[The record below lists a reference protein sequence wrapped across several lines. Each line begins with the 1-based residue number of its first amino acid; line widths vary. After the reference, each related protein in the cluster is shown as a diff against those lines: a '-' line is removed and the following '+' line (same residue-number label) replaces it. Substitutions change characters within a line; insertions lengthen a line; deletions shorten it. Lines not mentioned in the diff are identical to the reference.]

1 MQVRIPKFVESQVGS
16 ETKSTH
22 RIKIIYGNDFILENV
37 IHSNDLLEKI
47 RLSYINYQ
55 IPGFMLFNLLY

>member
-22 RIKIIYGNDFILENV
+22 RIKITYGDEFILEN
-37 IHSNDLLEKI
+37 IIYSNDILEKI
-47 RLSYINYQ
+47 R
-55 IPGFMLFNLLY
+55 